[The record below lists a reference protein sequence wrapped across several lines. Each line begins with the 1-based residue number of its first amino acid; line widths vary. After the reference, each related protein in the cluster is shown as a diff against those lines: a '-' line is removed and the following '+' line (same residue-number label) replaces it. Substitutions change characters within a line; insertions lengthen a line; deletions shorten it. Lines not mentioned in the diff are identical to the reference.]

1 MEAAPFAIR
10 GAGGGGGAY
19 EQTDTL
25 RSTQIADVL
34 DLVSEGECQGLVD
47 GLKSIYL
54 DGVPLQAADGSMNF
68 QGVQVQTTPGTQG
81 QVSIAGADD
90 VENEIAVGVTVLAA
104 TPLVRSIASA
114 SIDTCRVTIVVPQ
127 LSSQNPD
134 NGDLV
139 GTTVEWAIDVQS
151 AGGGYVQVFTEVIAG
166 KTMSSYPR
174 AVEFKLPGSA
184 PWDIRVRRVTAD
196 SGTVTLVNAFGWSSY
211 TEIQTLKL
219 RYPHSSLVRTRVGAQ
234 QFARIPVRSFDWLG
248 LRVQVP
254 VNYDPLTRV
263 YTGVW
268 DGTFKIAWTDC
279 PAWIFHDIVKQNRYG
294 LGRYIATTD
303 AFKWEM
309 YGIGRRCDELV
320 PDGYGG
326 MEPRFR
332 CSPQLETREQAYKV
346 LTDLAAIFMGMAY
359 WSNTDIAVVQ
369 DAPSD
374 SVNTFTPANVVPTT
388 PGRFFTYTGA
398 SNAKR
403 YSQVIVW
410 FNNLP
415 DRGKLV
421 PEVVVDQALVA
432 RIGVKTLELSPIGIW
447 SRGQAQRVGKW
458 ALYSQENQTEGVSF
472 KVGLD
477 GVLVPPGK
485 CFQIADPNEA
495 GERLGGRVHA
505 ATTTVVTLDA
515 AVVLASGES
524 YLLTVMLQ
532 DPTDPAKLVT
542 QQRAVSTGAGS
553 TNTITVAAAFTS
565 APAPESVWLLQSE
578 AVEATNWRCVTLTED
593 AGANTFTINAIAHAP
608 QKYDLIEQGI
618 AFERPSVS
626 RLTVVAPKPTPVSL
640 TETPYRSGSIT
651 VSRVTVSWVAPARG
665 LTYLLAWRLNNGP
678 WTHLPPTSANSVE
691 MDGQAKGLF
700 DVVVSSRNA
709 LGNDSQPEYAS
720 LLLVG
725 KTTRPSNVGAFTY
738 EVVGGGVKFTWT
750 PNPEDTYLAT
760 TLKIG
765 STILFEGAASSWT
778 WAWPAPGSYTVVATH
793 WDTSINESLTPSS
806 VTVVVDDSMLLQFA
820 DLADEV
826 SDAIDAAAAA
836 AAGASASAATA
847 NAKLAE
853 IASDTLLTPG
863 EKPDVVR
870 EHGVLTAEQAGI
882 NAQAVSYAIVTEKN
896 AYEAAVA
903 ALTAY
908 LATLTSPTLW
918 SNTAGNTTIVQA
930 TFRSA
935 FGDVYA
941 TRQALLNAISAS
953 ARARLMVRPNLL
965 KNGGFENGKV
975 GWTVTMPSGGDTF
988 VVADSAWGRHIYATS
1003 VPDGIGVVQSAPFP
1017 VYAGN
1022 TYLVH
1027 GDSGI
1032 FGANVIS
1039 SYFDMLFLDSGG
1051 SVIAA
1056 GGDGPQNPITVGH
1069 DFSVTDA
1076 NRAVHAV
1083 AAVAPAT
1090 AVNAIA
1096 RFVWNGTGI
1105 TIVAARQ
1112 IKVELG
1118 GFPYTQYSTE
1128 SAVTDAHA
1136 NAQAASASAS
1146 AAQAS
1151 ADVANTALAAI
1162 ANDDVL
1168 SKGEK
1173 AAVILD
1179 WNTLA
1184 NEQAGIDAQATAYA
1198 ITTERTAYNGAV
1210 AALAAFLSS
1219 LLPAWYDT
1227 SQDTPISGATFRTNF
1242 GTAYSAR
1249 QALLNKIAQ
1258 VAGTVASWAGISG
1271 SGKPADNATSDLELV
1286 ARGQCVLV
1294 GNKAQKVG
1302 GALAWDSDTYSRDSF
1317 AGGAF
1322 ASASPEQ
1329 TNLQV
1334 MFGLNSDPTTDQT
1347 FNSLDYAFYFD
1358 LTGQLGI
1365 WESGTGI
1372 GYYGAYAVGDVCAVT
1387 YDGANIVY
1395 MKNGAVLRTVSV
1407 AAGLTFF
1414 WDSSFAA
1421 PTVALKN
1428 IRFGP
1433 MSPVTG
1439 INTGQIADEAVTT
1452 TQVYFDAAGVN
1463 ICPAC

>member
-1 MEAAPFAIR
+1 MTARPLILR

-25 RSTQIADVL
+25 RSTQIADIL
-34 DLVSEGECQGLVD
+34 DLISEGECQGLVD

-54 DGVPLQAADGSMNF
+54 DGVPLQAPDGSMNF
-68 QGVQVQTTPGTQG
+68 QGVQVSTTPGTQG

-90 VENEIAVGVTVLAA
+90 VENEIAVGVTVLFA

-151 AGGGYVQVFTEVIAG
+151 AGGGYVQVFTEEIAG

-219 RYPHSSLVRTRVGAQ
+219 RYPHSCLVRTRVGAQ
-234 QFARIPVRSFDWLG
+234 QFARIPVRGFDWLG
-248 LRVQVP
+248 LRIQVP

-268 DGTFKIAWTDC
+268 DGTFKIAWTDNA
-279 PAWIFHDIVKQNRYG
+279 AWIFHDIVKQNRYG
-294 LGRYIATTD
+294 LGHYVATTD
-303 AFKWEM
+303 AFKWDI
-309 YGIGRRCDELV
+309 YAIGQYCDALV

-332 CSPQLETREQAYKV
+332 ASPQLETREQAYKV
-346 LTDLAAIFMGMAY
+346 LADMAAIFMGMAY

-369 DAPSD
+369 DAPGD
-374 SVNTFTPANVVPTT
+374 PVAVFTPANVVPTT

-403 YSQVIVW
+403 YSQVMVW

-432 RIGVKTLELSPIGIW
+432 AIGVKTLELSPLGIW

-477 GVLVPPGK
+477 GVLVAPGRY
-485 CFQIADPNEA
+485 FQIADPNEA
-495 GERLGGRVHA
+495 GERLAGRVQS

-515 AVVLASGES
+515 AVVLAGGES

-532 DPTDPAKLVT
+532 DPANPAKLMT
-542 QQRAVSTGAGS
+542 QQRAVSTAAGT
-553 TNTITVAAAFTS
+553 TNTITVGVAFTS
-565 APAPESVWLLQSE
+565 APAAESVWLLQSE
-578 AVEATNWRCVTLTED
+578 AVEATNWRCVGLTED

-626 RLTVVAPKPTPVSL
+626 RLTVAAPKPTPVSL

-665 LTYLLAWRLNNGP
+665 LTYVLAWRLNNGP

-691 MDGQAKGLF
+691 MDGLAKGLF

-725 KTTRPSNVGAFTY
+725 KTTRPQDVAAFTY

-750 PNPEDTYLAT
+750 PNPEDTYMAT

-765 STILFEGAASSWT
+765 AVILFEGAASSWT
-778 WAWPAPGSYTVVATH
+778 WAWPAPGTYTVNATH
-793 WDTSINESLTPSS
+793 WDTSINESLTPSP
-806 VTVVVDDSMLLQFA
+806 VTVVVNDSMLLQFA
-820 DLADEV
+820 DLAAEV
-826 SDAIDAAAAA
+826 SNAIDAAAAA

-882 NAQAVSYAIVTEKN
+882 DAQAVSYAIVTEKN
-896 AYEAAVA
+896 AYDAAVT
-903 ALTAY
+903 ALTVY
-908 LATLTSPTLW
+908 LATLTTPTLW
-918 SNTAGNTTIVQA
+918 SNTTGNTTIVQA
-930 TFRSA
+930 TFTLK

-941 TRQALLNAISAS
+941 TRQAVLNAISAS

-1003 VPDGIGVVQSAPFP
+1003 VPNGTGVVETVPFP
-1017 VYAGN
+1017 VYGGA

-1027 GDSGI
+1027 GDSAI
-1032 FGANVIS
+1032 FGATITAC
-1039 SYFDMLFLDSGG
+1039 YFDIVFLDAGG
-1051 SVIAA
+1051 SVPS
-1056 GGDGPQNPITVGH
+1056 GGDGPQNSINVAH

-1090 AVNAIA
+1090 AVTAIA

-1105 TIVAARQ
+1105 TTVAARQ

-1118 GFPYTQYSTE
+1118 GFPYTGYSNE
-1128 SAVTDAHA
+1128 SAVTAAHA
-1136 NAQAASASAS
+1136 AAATATANAA
-1146 AAQAS
+1146 AAQSS
-1151 ADVANTALAAI
+1151 ADTANAGLATI
-1162 ANDDVL
+1162 ANDNVL

-1179 WNTLA
+1179 WVTLA
-1184 NEQAGIDAQATAYA
+1184 NEQTGIDAQAAAYA
-1198 ITTERTAYNGAV
+1198 ITTERTAYNNAL
-1210 AALAAFLSS
+1210 AALAAYLTSLS
-1219 LLPAWYDT
+1219 PNWGDT

-1242 GTAYSAR
+1242 GNAYLAR

-1258 VAGTVASWAGISG
+1258 VAGTVAAWAGISG
-1271 SGKPADNATSDLELV
+1271 VGKPADNATSDLALV
-1286 ARGQCVLV
+1286 ARGQCVVV
-1294 GNKAQKVG
+1294 GNRAQKVG
-1302 GALAWDSDTYSRDSF
+1302 GSSAWDSDTYSRDSYT
-1317 AGGAF
+1317 GGAF
-1322 ASASPEQ
+1322 ASASPELTTAQ
-1329 TNLQV
+1329 M
-1334 MFGLNSDPTTDQT
+1334 MFGLNSDPLSDQSYT
-1347 FNSLDYAFYFD
+1347 SLDFAFYFNSAGG
-1358 LTGQLGI
+1358 LEI
-1365 WESGTGI
+1365 YESGAGR
-1372 GYYGAYAVGDVCAVT
+1372 GSFGAYAVGDVFVVT
-1387 YDGANIVY
+1387 YDGANVVY
-1395 MKNGAVLRTVSV
+1395 MKNGAVLRTVS
-1407 AAGLTFF
+1407 AASGLTFF
-1414 WDSSFAA
+1414 WDSSIADPGA
-1421 PTVALKN
+1421 ALKN

-1439 INTGQIADEAVTT
+1439 IGTTQIVDGAITT